1 MIFFPVSTR
10 TLFVVTGPEV
20 LRAGVPTS
28 LAVTVLADF
37 PGKVVAEVA
46 HGNTKVVQTED
57 FHGGDATDRLIF
69 LLFHFKATKYTVS
82 HLFKVPLGW
91 LLSLR

>member
-1 MIFFPVSTR
+1 M
-10 TLFVVTGPEV
+10 

-69 LLFHFKATKYTVS
+69 LLFIMTFHFKATKYAVS

>member
-1 MIFFPVSTR
+1 MS
-10 TLFVVTGPEV
+10 GPEV

-69 LLFHFKATKYTVS
+69 PLFVMIFHFKAIKYTVS